1 MDPILDIE
9 DLTKIYCQVP
19 NQTKALS
26 GITFQVMPLRVPGDH
41 GQQRLRQVHP
51 AQLYRHGD
59 PAHRREDPGGRPGS
73 FRPPGTGPGGVQRPG
88 CAG

>member
-26 GITFQVMPLRVPGDH
+26 GITFQVMP
-41 GQQRLRQVHP
+41 
-51 AQLYRHGD
+51 
-59 PAHRREDPGGRPGS
+59 
-73 FRPPGTGPGGVQRPG
+73 
-88 CAG
+88 